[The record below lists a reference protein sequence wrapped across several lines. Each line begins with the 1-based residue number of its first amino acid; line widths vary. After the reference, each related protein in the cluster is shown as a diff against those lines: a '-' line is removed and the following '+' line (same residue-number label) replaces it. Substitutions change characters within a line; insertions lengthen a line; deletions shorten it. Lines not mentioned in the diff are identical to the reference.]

1 MLENVCC
8 YAVVENTR
16 VFTAEAQR
24 RRGAVD
30 AEAQWTQRTQ
40 RPAEKKSL
48 LYCSESLA
56 LRLCGEGFN
65 QLNFYEPTTPLD

>member
-1 MLENVCC
+1 MLENVGC
-8 YAVVENTR
+8 YVVVENTR

-24 RRGAVD
+24 THRL
-30 AEAQWTQRTQ
+30 
-40 RPAEKKSL
+40 AEKNL
-48 LYCSESLA
+48 FCIALRP

>member
-1 MLENVCC
+1 MLENVGC
-8 YAVVENTR
+8 YVVVENTR
-16 VFTAEAQR
+16 VFTAEA
-24 RRGAVD
+24 
-30 AEAQWTQRTQ
+30 QRTQ

-56 LRLCGEGFN
+56 LCPLRLCGEGFN